1 MLLLEHGKCHRG
13 LHHLCVHHAP
23 FRDLHRLSRVLDEH
37 AEAYGGRL
45 ARLDEYDE
53 RLEFERVLSDTEA
66 GLDSETF
73 ARLRGEG
80 QAMSADATVAY
91 ALDYLRDGAVSR

>member
-1 MLLLEHGKCHRG
+1 MRWIEWFAAHRVPPT
-13 LHHLCVHHAP
+13 LT
-23 FRDLHRLSRVLDEH
+23 D
-37 AEAYGGRL
+37 Y
-45 ARLDEYDE
+45 E
-53 RLEFERVLSDTEA
+53 RLEFELVLSDTEG

-73 ARLRGEG
+73 AHLRGEG